1 MNSLKSIEKKYFED
15 LLGMSS
21 GYVLDYS
28 NATFAEFFR
37 ECVQIDI
44 EEDKYSFNG
53 ESKAKRLRAFWEL
66 ESDRVVGK
74 VLSALLEIWRYKNP
88 TPDNSSQGRYE
99 LALKTANR
107 LQGKVQHCEPDE
119 KTFLNQSFG
128 HLDITRIGLDAS
140 LLPVIQNR
148 LREAQDCMTAS
159 APLSVIFLAGSI
171 LEGILLSIACKN
183 PKTFNQAAS
192 SPKDKEGKIKQFPDW
207 SLAQFIDV
215 AYECGFLKL
224 DVKKFSHELRDFRNY
239 IHPFQQAS
247 SGFQPT
253 KDTAEIC
260 LQVLKAAIVDLSG
273 GRK

>member
-1 MNSLKSIEKKYFED
+1 MNFLNSIEKKYCED

-28 NATFAEFFR
+28 NAKFAEFFR

-44 EEDKYSFNG
+44 EGDKYFFNG
-53 ESKAKRLRAFWEL
+53 ESKTKRLRAFWEL

-74 VLSALLEIWRYKNP
+74 VLNDLLEIWRYKNP

-99 LALKTANR
+99 LALKNANR

-148 LREAQDCMTAS
+148 LQEVQKCMSAS

-171 LEGILLSIACKN
+171 LEGILLSIACQN
-183 PKTFNQAAS
+183 PKAFNQAKS
-192 SPKDKEGKIKQFPDW
+192 SPKGKEGKIKQFPDW
-207 SLAQFIDV
+207 TLAQFIAA

-224 DVKKFSHELRDFRNY
+224 DVKNFSNELRDFRNY
-239 IHPFQQAS
+239 IHPSQQTC

-253 KDTAEIC
+253 MHTAAIC
-260 LQVLKAAIVDLSG
+260 LQVLKAAIADLSG

>member
-1 MNSLKSIEKKYFED
+1 MPN
-15 LLGMSS
+15 
-21 GYVLDYS
+21 
-28 NATFAEFFR
+28 FFR

-74 VLSALLEIWRYKNP
+74 VLSSLLELWCYKNP
-88 TPDNSSQGRYE
+88 TPDASSQSRYE
-99 LALKTANR
+99 SARKTANK
-107 LQGKVQHCEPDE
+107 LQGIVQDCEPDE

-148 LREAQDCMTAS
+148 LQEVQKCMTAS
-159 APLSVIFLAGSI
+159 APLSAIFLAGSI
-171 LEGILLSIACKN
+171 LEGILLSIASQN
-183 PKTFNQAAS
+183 PKAFNQAKS
-192 SPKDKEGKIKQFPDW
+192 SPKDKGGKIKQFPDW
-207 SLAQFIDV
+207 TLAQFIAV

-224 DVKKFSHELRDFRNY
+224 DVKVFSDKLRDFRNY
-239 IHPFQQAS
+239 IHPSQQAC

-253 KDTAEIC
+253 MHTAEIC
-260 LQVLKAAIVDLSG
+260 LQVLKAAIADLSG
-273 GRK
+273 ERK